1 MTFAFSDKVKHS
13 EKLQYKINDLMS
25 VKVTEYGDVGIC
37 YIDQPTTAT
46 HSISGKE
53 NLNKCSYKIYI
64 SLFNRDNEMKA

>member
-1 MTFAFSDKVKHS
+1 
-13 EKLQYKINDLMS
+13 MS